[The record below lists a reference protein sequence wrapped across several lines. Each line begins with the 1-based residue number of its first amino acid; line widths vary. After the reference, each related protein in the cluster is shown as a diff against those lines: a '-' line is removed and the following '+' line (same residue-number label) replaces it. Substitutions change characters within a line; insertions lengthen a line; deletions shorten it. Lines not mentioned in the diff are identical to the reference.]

1 MPKKKPEV
9 CPPKGSPAFMT
20 TYGDMMT
27 LLLTFFVLL
36 LSFSSIREAKFRRAI
51 GSFKGALGVM
61 PHEQSILKP
70 RIVPIPQLTNLQES
84 EIRESIVEFQ
94 EAAAEMEIAEAV
106 KLEITEE
113 GIHITIGDTVLFESG
128 KAKLKLKI
136 LPLLKQ
142 IADIAGGWDNTIH
155 ISGHTDTDPIS
166 TIEFPSNWE
175 LSYAR
180 ALEVGRDFIR
190 NRIEKEKVF
199 MEGLGEYH
207 PIADNETP
215 EGKAKNRRVEI
226 FIRYERET
234 KIPGKVS
241 EIIK

>member
-1 MPKKKPEV
+1 MPKKKPEE
-9 CPPKGSPAFMT
+9 CPPKGAPAFMT

-36 LSFSSIREAKFRRAI
+36 ISFSSIQEAEFRRAI
-51 GSFKGALGVM
+51 GSFQGALGVM
-61 PHEQSILKP
+61 PYEQSILKP
-70 RIVPIPQLTNLQES
+70 RIVPIPGLTNLQES
-84 EIRESIVEFQ
+84 EIMESIVEFQ
-94 EAAAEMEIAEAV
+94 EAAAEMDIAEAV

-128 KAKLKLKI
+128 EAKLKLRI

-142 IADIAGGWDNTIH
+142 IADLASGWDNTIH

-166 TIEFPSNWE
+166 NIEFPSNWE

-180 ALEVGRDFIR
+180 ALEVGKDFIR
-190 NRIEKEKVF
+190 NGIEKGKVF
-199 MEGLGEYH
+199 MEGLGEHH
-207 PIADNETP
+207 PIAGNETP

-234 KIPGKVS
+234 KIPEKVS
-241 EIIK
+241 QTIK

>member
-1 MPKKKPEV
+1 MPKKKPEE
-9 CPPKGSPAFMT
+9 CPPKGAPAFMT

-36 LSFSSIREAKFRRAI
+36 ISFSSIQEAEFRRAI
-51 GSFKGALGVM
+51 GSFRGALGVM
-61 PHEQSILKP
+61 PYEQSILES
-70 RIVPIPQLTNLQES
+70 RIVPIPGLTNLQES
-84 EIRESIVEFQ
+84 EIMESIVEFQ
-94 EAAAEMEIAEAV
+94 EAAAEMDIAEAV

-128 KAKLKLKI
+128 EAKLKLRI

-142 IADIAGGWDNTIH
+142 IADLASGWDNTIH

-166 TIEFPSNWE
+166 NIEFPSNWE

-180 ALEVGRDFIR
+180 ALEVGKDFMR
-190 NRIEKEKVF
+190 NGIEEGKVF
-199 MEGLGEYH
+199 MEGLGEHH
-207 PIADNETP
+207 PIADNVTL

-234 KIPGKVS
+234 KIPEKVS
-241 EIIK
+241 QTIK